1 MKKPFDRLRASGDAD
16 LHDLLALNRRDFLTS
31 SASGVGLL
39 GLASIFGAE
48 GLLAPSARAGTGPMT
63 VKAPHFAAK
72 AKAVI
77 CIYMEG
83 GPSQMDLFDPKPKL
97 LELNGQ
103 KMPESLTKN
112 VRFAFLQKDTATIM
126 GSHRVFKKHGQSG
139 MEFSDLLPNIAS
151 CADDICM
158 LRSMHSEQ
166 FNHHPGQILMNSG
179 SPLAGRPSLGSWLT
193 YGLGSVSDDLPGYVV
208 LTAGRGT
215 SAGAQNWS
223 SGFLPTSY
231 AGVLFRNQGDPVLDL
246 ANPPGFNSA
255 MQHSGIQA
263 INDLN
268 ALRQKA
274 VGDPEIASRIASYE
288 LAFRM
293 QTSAPELMDVSS
305 ESEATREAYGL
316 NRNAPANLKASRGG
330 GAESYKTFAKNCL
343 LARRLVERGVRCVNI
358 FHASWDH
365 HSNLDTELAWNA
377 GMADQPIAAML
388 KDLKE
393 RGLLDSTLVLWLSE
407 FGRTPLG
414 ENRPGFGTVTG
425 RDHHPAG
432 FTLWMAGGGVKGGT
446 VIGETDEIGWG
457 VVRDPIH
464 VNDLHATVLQLF
476 GFDHERLVYRS
487 QGRDFRLTD
496 VAGKVVKAALA

>member
-1 MKKPFDRLRASGDAD
+1 MKNDAD
-16 LHDLLALNRRDFLTS
+16 LHDLLALNRRDFLPS
-31 SASGVGLL
+31 SASGMGLL

-48 GLLAPSARAGTGPMT
+48 GLLAPSAYAGTGPMT
-63 VKAPHFAAK
+63 VKAPHFAPK

-97 LELNGQ
+97 LELDGQ

-139 MEFSDLLPNIAS
+139 MDFSDLLPNIAT

-158 LRSMHSEQ
+158 MRSMHSEQ

-208 LTAGRGT
+208 LTAGGGT
-215 SAGAQNWS
+215 SARAQNWS

-293 QTSAPELMDVSS
+293 QTSAPELMDVSA
-305 ESEATREAYGL
+305 ETEAT
-316 NRNAPANLKASRGG
+316 
-330 GAESYKTFAKNCL
+330 
-343 LARRLVERGVRCVNI
+343 
-358 FHASWDH
+358 
-365 HSNLDTELAWNA
+365 
-377 GMADQPIAAML
+377 
-388 KDLKE
+388 
-393 RGLLDSTLVLWLSE
+393 
-407 FGRTPLG
+407 
-414 ENRPGFGTVTG
+414 
-425 RDHHPAG
+425 
-432 FTLWMAGGGVKGGT
+432 
-446 VIGETDEIGWG
+446 
-457 VVRDPIH
+457 
-464 VNDLHATVLQLF
+464 
-476 GFDHERLVYRS
+476 
-487 QGRDFRLTD
+487 
-496 VAGKVVKAALA
+496 